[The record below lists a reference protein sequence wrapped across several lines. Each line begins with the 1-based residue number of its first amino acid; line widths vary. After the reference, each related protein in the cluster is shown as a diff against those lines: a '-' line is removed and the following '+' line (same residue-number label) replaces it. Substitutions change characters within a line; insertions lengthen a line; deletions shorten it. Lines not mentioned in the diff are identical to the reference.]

1 MFAFEVQKVSVFLV
15 SWWNGL
21 WGILDLLLA
30 VENTD
35 CLELQVGVIPEI
47 LLLCIMGVVADI
59 YFSGSSL
66 KSLAFNS
73 TSNSGICAMSGQRL
87 RKFFSVFEKTVTKT
101 SSLSCETGL
110 GRTFFFY
117 FRSLCCLSKTVS

>member
-1 MFAFEVQKVSVFLV
+1 MFAFEVQKVCVFLV

-47 LLLCIMGVVADI
+47 LFYALWELLQI
-59 YFSGSSL
+59 F
-66 KSLAFNS
+66 
-73 TSNSGICAMSGQRL
+73 
-87 RKFFSVFEKTVTKT
+87 
-101 SSLSCETGL
+101 
-110 GRTFFFY
+110 TFQAA
-117 FRSLCCLSKTVS
+117 V